1 MRKSALGTV
10 LDPFLLLFDIA
21 WIPRAML
28 QAIHGAIA
36 KETIKIFQSLMTG
49 KILAVPVF
57 KKTM

>member
-1 MRKSALGTV
+1 
-10 LDPFLLLFDIA
+10 
-21 WIPRAML
+21 ML